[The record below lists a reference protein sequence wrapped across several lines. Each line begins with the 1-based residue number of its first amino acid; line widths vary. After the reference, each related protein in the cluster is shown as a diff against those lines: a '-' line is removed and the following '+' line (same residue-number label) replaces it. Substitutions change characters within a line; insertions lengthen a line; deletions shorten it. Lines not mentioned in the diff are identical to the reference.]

1 MWHPGYWNLRSIR
14 YNIYCAIPCL
24 IKSTYLLLQVY
35 VLHKK
40 PSFPLK
46 NSSLN
51 VTKSAENCGFGHIY
65 WRNPEKKT
73 SRFGQSC
80 QPFIEEKY
88 ANCRFSYAAFWLDDK
103 GKFAKTRVSLA
114 IKVMLKRKTCDVT
127 TPQLSQVILRIPYP
141 ISDE

>member
-14 YNIYCAIPCL
+14 YNIDCAISSL
-24 IKSTYLLLQVY
+24 IKSTDLLLQVY
-35 VLHKK
+35 VLHKR

-46 NSSLN
+46 ISSVN

-65 WRNPEKKT
+65 WRNLERKT
-73 SRFGQSC
+73 SRFGQLF

-88 ANCRFSYAAFWLDDK
+88 ANCRFSYAAFWLDDN
-103 GKFAKTRVSLA
+103 GKFTKTRVSLA
-114 IKVMLKRKTCDVT
+114 IKVMLKRTTCDVT
-127 TPQLSQVILRIPYP
+127 TPQLSQVILRIPCP